1 MKISLV
7 QMNSQPDR
15 DRNLRTAES
24 LMLQAIKRDTP
35 DLMVLPEHF
44 DWSGGTAAEKLAAA
58 DQMPGGEAYRM
69 LQAFAAREKVWIHG
83 GSLLE
88 RIEGSSKIYN
98 TTVVFDPHG
107 NEVGRYRKVHLFDIE
122 APDGKIYRES
132 ATVAPGES
140 LFVYEAGG
148 FRIGCAICYDLR
160 FPRLFDALAN
170 AGVDVI
176 ILPAA
181 FTLQTGKDHWEV
193 LCRARAIEHQ
203 VYFVACGQW
212 GGYTAADGDRRFT
225 YGNSLVCDPWGQVI
239 ARAVDQVGI
248 VSTHLDHA
256 RVAAVRKLIPSASH
270 KVSFVDQ
277 ARVYRDCSRGERCN
291 SSCGSDE
298 QTFGTPISSSGKSAR
313 TPEGGPAIS
322 ILG

>member
-15 DRNLRTAES
+15 DGNLRAAES
-24 LMLQAIKRDTP
+24 LMLQAVARDAP
-35 DLMVLPEHF
+35 DLIVLPEHF
-44 DWSGGTAAEKLAAA
+44 DWSGGTPAEKRAAA
-58 DQMPGGEAYRM
+58 DHMPGGEAYCM
-69 LQAFAAREKVWIHG
+69 LQSFAARHKVWIHG

-88 RIEGSSKIYN
+88 RTEESSKIYN
-98 TTVVFDPHG
+98 TTVVFDPEG

-132 ATVAPGES
+132 ETVMPGEG
-140 LFVYEAGG
+140 LFVYEAHG

-160 FPRLFDALAN
+160 FSRLFDALAN
-170 AGVDVI
+170 ADVDVI

-212 GGYTAADGDRRFT
+212 GSYSAADGDRRFT

-256 RVAAVRKLIPSASH
+256 RVAAIRQLIPSALH
-270 KVSFVDQ
+270 RVSFSDL
-277 ARVYRDCSRGERCN
+277 AREQR
-291 SSCGSDE
+291 SCGTATCS
-298 QTFGTPISSSGKSAR
+298 QCASCTSRAQASGTPISVCDTAER
-313 TPEGGPAIS
+313 QA
-322 ILG
+322 

>member
-1 MKISLV
+1 MKISLI

-15 DRNLRTAES
+15 DLNLRSAED
-24 LMLQAIKRDTP
+24 LMRQAVERDTP
-35 DLMVLPEHF
+35 HLIVLPEHF
-44 DWSGGTAAEKLAAA
+44 DWSGGTTAAKLAAA
-58 DQMPGGEAYRM
+58 DHAPGGEAYRM
-69 LQAFAAREKVWIHG
+69 LQAFAARQKVWVHG

-88 RIEGSSKIYN
+88 RTEGSKTYN
-98 TTVVFDPHG
+98 TTVVFDPQG

-122 APDGKIYRES
+122 APDGKVYRES
-132 ATVAPGES
+132 ETVAPGDG
-140 LFVYEAGG
+140 LFIYEAHG

-160 FPRLFDALAN
+160 FPRLFDALAD
-170 AGVDVI
+170 AGVDIV

-181 FTLQTGKDHWEV
+181 FTMQTGKDHWDV

-225 YGNSLVCDPWGQVI
+225 YGNSLVCDPWGQII

-256 RVAAVRKLIPSASH
+256 RVRAVRELIPAASH
-270 KVSFVDQ
+270 KVSFTEPVR
-277 ARVYRDCSRGERCN
+277 APRNCGSGECCN
-291 SSCGSDE
+291 CSSCGSHE
-298 QTFGTPISSSGKSAR
+298 QLVGARNSSSGNTAGE
-313 TPEGGPAIS
+313 P
-322 ILG
+322 

>member
-15 DRNLRTAES
+15 EHNLRTAES
-24 LMLQAIKRDTP
+24 LMLQAIARDTP
-35 DLMVLPEHF
+35 DLVVLPEHF
-44 DWSGGTAAEKLAAA
+44 DWSGGTVPAKLTAA
-58 DQMPGGEAYRM
+58 DRMPGGEAYRM
-69 LQAFAAREKVWIHG
+69 LQAFAARHKVWIHG

-88 RIEGSSKIYN
+88 RIDGSSKIYN
-98 TTVVFDPHG
+98 TTVVFDPQG
-107 NEVGRYRKVHLFDIE
+107 SEVGRYRKIHLFDIE
-122 APDGKIYRES
+122 APDGKVYRES
-132 ATVAPGES
+132 ATVVAGES

-160 FPRLFDALAN
+160 FPRLFDALAS
-170 AGVDVI
+170 AGVDVV

-248 VSTHLDHA
+248 VSTHLDLA
-256 RVAAVRKLIPSASH
+256 RVTAVRKLIPAASH
-270 KVSFVDQ
+270 KASFVDQ
-277 ARVYRDCSRGERCN
+277 ARVYRGCSRGERCN
-291 SSCGSDE
+291 SSCGSHE
-298 QTFGTPISSSGKSAR
+298 QIFGTPISSSGRSAR
-313 TPEGGPAIS
+313 NP
-322 ILG
+322 

>member
-7 QMNSQPDR
+7 QMNSQPNR
-15 DRNLRTAES
+15 DLNLRAAER
-24 LMLQAIKRDTP
+24 LMLQAIERDTP
-35 DLMVLPEHF
+35 DLIVLPEHF

-58 DQMPGGEAYRM
+58 DYMPGGEAYRM
-69 LQAFAAREKVWIHG
+69 LQAFAARQRVWIHG

-88 RIEGSSKIYN
+88 RIEGSPKIYN
-98 TTVVFDPHG
+98 TTVVFDPQG

-122 APDGKIYRES
+122 VPDGKIYRES
-132 ATVAPGES
+132 ETVAPGEG
-140 LFVYEAGG
+140 LFVYEAHG

-170 AGVDVI
+170 AGVDVVV
-176 ILPAA
+176 LPAA

-212 GGYTAADGDRRFT
+212 GSYSAADGDRRFT

-239 ARAVDQVGI
+239 VRAVDQVGI

-256 RVAAVRKLIPSASH
+256 RVTAVRKLIPAASH
-270 KVSFVDQ
+270 RVSFLDL
-277 ARVYRDCSRGERCN
+277 AREHRSCGTGNCRKC
-291 SSCGSDE
+291 SSCSSQE
-298 QTFGTPISSSGKSAR
+298 QAFGTPISSSGKAER
-313 TPEGGPAIS
+313 QP
-322 ILG
+322 